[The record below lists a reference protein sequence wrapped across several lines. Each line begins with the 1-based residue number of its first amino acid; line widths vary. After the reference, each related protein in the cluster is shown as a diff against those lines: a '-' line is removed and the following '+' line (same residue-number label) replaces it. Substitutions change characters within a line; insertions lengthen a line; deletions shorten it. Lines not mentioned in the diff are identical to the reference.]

1 MIADRSG
8 AHQGEPVT
16 VVVDGS
22 PLQVTAAAPVHVPL
36 RAPTPLLDEP
46 RQPVGREPRT

>member
-1 MIADRSG
+1 
-8 AHQGEPVT
+8 VT
-16 VVVDGS
+16 VVVDGT
-22 PLQVTAAAPVHVPL
+22 PLSVTADAPSRAPL